1 MRSCLTSVLARMPI
15 TSLGTRSIAS
25 QASSIA
31 RAHSRSPSRS
41 EMPMS
46 AKTTGFGNGT
56 LGLPRAF
63 ARKPA
68 NAARARGRPPCRA
81 LGSSG
86 RQ

>member
-1 MRSCLTSVLARMPI
+1 M
-15 TSLGTRSIAS
+15 
-25 QASSIA
+25 A
-31 RAHSRSPSRS
+31 RAHSRSPSRL

-56 LGLPRAF
+56 RELPCAIV
-63 ARKPA
+63 RKPA
-68 NAARARGRPPCRA
+68 NAARARGNPPCRA